1 MNKFFTTGIAIVAIL
16 SAAVAG
22 YRFGAGSWPNP
33 DEMSS
38 PATQEVASTPSP
50 AQAERKVLYWKHPDN
65 ETDYSGE
72 PKKTNDGRE
81 FVPVF
86 DDEEADF
93 AQAKPQESPQEISGA
108 TKKPIYYRNPMG
120 LPDTSPVPKKDWM
133 GMDYI
138 PVFEG
143 EEEDDGTVKVSVA
156 KIQRSGVRS
165 EPAAMRRLV
174 RPIRAPGVAKPDERT
189 MLSVAL
195 RADSFIETLYVN
207 ETGRHVKKGEPLFRV
222 YSPDM
227 VKVQVDY
234 RIATTASG
242 DRDAKGSLQRLTNLQ
257 IPQAVI
263 DELERTREPVISF
276 DWPSPVSGVVM
287 QKPAI
292 EGMMMKAGDEM
303 MRLADLSSIW
313 VIADV
318 AEQDIGQ
325 VRVGSTAKVSFRA
338 FPGEVFTGTVTFVL
352 HELEMATRTAKV
364 RIEVANPDH
373 RIKHEMF
380 ADVEINAG
388 AGDAE
393 RLVVPVSAL
402 IDSGNRQVVLV
413 DRGEGRFEPRQVKVG
428 LRGDGYV
435 EILDGLESGEKV
447 VVAANFLID
456 AESNL
461 KAALSGF
468 TAQAPEAEPPA
479 TAAKEMQP

>member
-1 MNKFFTTGIAIVAIL
+1 MDKLLFGGIAITAML
-16 SAAVAG
+16 ASTAAG
-22 YRFGAGSWPNP
+22 YRFWAGNWPAP
-33 DEMSS
+33 GGWLS
-38 PATQEVASTPSP
+38 PPSQEAATKP
-50 AQAERKVLYWKHPDN
+50 AAAQKEHRVLYWKHPDN
-65 ETDYSGE
+65 ETDFAAE
-72 PKKTNDGRE
+72 PKKTGDGRAY
-81 FVPVF
+81 VAVY

-93 AQAKPQESPQEISGA
+93 AQAKPMEPTQA
-108 TKKPIYYRNPMG
+108 TDGSAKKLLFYRNPMG

-138 PVFEG
+138 PVYEG
-143 EEEDDGTVKVSVA
+143 EEEDGGTVKVSVA
-156 KIQRSGVRS
+156 KLQRSGVRS
-165 EPAAMRRLV
+165 EPATMRRLV
-174 RPIRAPGVAKPDERT
+174 RPIRAPAVAKPDERSLLT
-189 MLSVAL
+189 VAL

-207 ETGRHVKKGEPLFRV
+207 ETGRHVKKGEPLFRI
-222 YSPDM
+222 YSPEM

-234 RIATTASG
+234 RIATNASG
-242 DRDAKGSLQRLTNLQ
+242 DREDKGSLQRLSNLQ
-257 IPQAVI
+257 LPQAVL
-263 DELERTREPVISF
+263 DELKRTREPIISF

-325 VRVGSTAKVSFRA
+325 VQVGSTANVSFRA
-338 FPGEVFTGTVTFVL
+338 FPGEVFTGTVTFML

-364 RIEVANPDH
+364 RIEVANPDY

-388 AGDAE
+388 EGEDE

-413 DRGEGRFEPRQVKVG
+413 DRGEGRFEPRPVKVG

-435 EILDGLESGEKV
+435 EILDGLKSGDNV

-461 KAALSGF
+461 KAALSAF
-468 TAQAPEAEPPA
+468 TSGAPTAEPPA
-479 TAAKEMQP
+479 TAAREMQP

>member
-1 MNKFFTTGIAIVAIL
+1 MNKFLTAGIAIGAIL
-16 SAAVAG
+16 AATVAG
-22 YRFGAGSWPNP
+22 FRFGAGSWPHPNQW
-33 DEMSS
+33 S
-38 PATQEVASTPSP
+38 SP

-93 AQAKPQESPQEISGA
+93 AQAKPQEPPQDISGA

-189 MLSVAL
+189 MLTVAL

-207 ETGRHVKKGEPLFRV
+207 ETGRHVKKGEPLFRI

-435 EILDGLESGEKV
+435 EILDGLESGEQV

>member
-1 MNKFFTTGIAIVAIL
+1 MNKLLLGGIASVAVL
-16 SAAVAG
+16 SATIAG
-22 YRFGAGSWPNP
+22 YRIGAGTWPL
-33 DEMSS
+33 SRHWRS
-38 PATQEVASTPSP
+38 QTTAHGSAKQATPAR
-50 AQAERKVLYWKHPDN
+50 ERKVLYWRHPDG
-65 ETDYSGE
+65 DADFS
-72 PKKTNDGRE
+72 PVPRKAADGRDY
-81 FVPVF
+81 VPVY
-86 DDEEADF
+86 DDQEPNF
-93 AQAKPQESPQEISGA
+93 TQAKPKPQPKTAGGPKRIL
-108 TKKPIYYRNPMG
+108 YYRNPMG

-138 PVFEG
+138 AVYEG
-143 EEEDDGTVKVSVA
+143 EEEPGSTVKVSLDKV
-156 KIQRSGVRS
+156 QRAGVRT
-165 EPAAMRRLV
+165 EPVSMRRLA
-174 RPIRAPGVAKPDERT
+174 RPIRAPAVAKPDERT
-189 MLSVAL
+189 LLTVAL
-195 RADSFIETLYVN
+195 RADSFIEKLYVN

-234 RIATTASG
+234 RISTNATG
-242 DRDAKGSLQRLTNLQ
+242 NRDEKGALQRLFNLQ
-257 IPQAVI
+257 LPQAVM
-263 DELERTREPVISF
+263 DELKRTREPIIAF

-287 QKPAI
+287 QKKAI

-325 VRVGSTAKVSFRA
+325 IRVGAKANVNLRA
-338 FPGEVFTGTVTFVL
+338 FPNETFNGRITFVL

-388 AGDAE
+388 EGEPE
-393 RLVVPVSAL
+393 RLVVPISAL
-402 IDSGNRQVVLV
+402 IDSGNRQVVIV
-413 DRGEGRFEPRQVKVG
+413 DRSQGRFEPRPVKVG
-428 LRGDGYV
+428 MRGDGYI
-435 EILDGLESGEKV
+435 EIIEGVKAGENV

-461 KAALSGF
+461 KAALAGF
-468 TAQAPEAEPPA
+468 TAEPPA
-479 TAAKEMQP
+479 TEKKP

>member
-1 MNKFFTTGIAIVAIL
+1 
-16 SAAVAG
+16 
-22 YRFGAGSWPNP
+22 
-33 DEMSS
+33 
-38 PATQEVASTPSP
+38 
-50 AQAERKVLYWKHPDN
+50 
-65 ETDYSGE
+65 
-72 PKKTNDGRE
+72 
-81 FVPVF
+81 
-86 DDEEADF
+86 
-93 AQAKPQESPQEISGA
+93 
-108 TKKPIYYRNPMG
+108 MG

-138 PVFEG
+138 PVYEG
-143 EEEDDGTVKVSVA
+143 EEEDGGTVKVSVA
-156 KIQRSGVRS
+156 KLQRSGVRS
-165 EPAAMRRLV
+165 EPATMRRLV
-174 RPIRAPGVAKPDERT
+174 RPIRAPAVAKPDERSLLT
-189 MLSVAL
+189 VAL
-195 RADSFIETLYVN
+195 RADSFIEKLYVN
-207 ETGRHVKKGEPLFRV
+207 ETGRHVKKGEPLFRI
-222 YSPDM
+222 YSPEM

-234 RIATTASG
+234 RIATNASG
-242 DRDAKGSLQRLTNLQ
+242 DRDDKGSLQRLSNLQ
-257 IPQAVI
+257 LPQAVL
-263 DELERTREPVISF
+263 DELKRTREPVISF

-338 FPGEVFTGTVTFVL
+338 FPGEVFTGTVTFIL

-364 RIEVANPDH
+364 RVEVANPDH

-388 AGDAE
+388 EGEAE
-393 RLVVPVSAL
+393 RLVVSVSAL

-413 DRGEGRFEPRQVKVG
+413 DRGEGRFEPRPVKVG

-435 EILDGLESGEKV
+435 EILDGLKSGDNV

-468 TAQAPEAEPPA
+468 TSGAPEAEPPA
-479 TAAKEMQP
+479 TAAREMQP